1 MKKTLAIIGTIIL
14 FAVVV
19 GGRLY
24 KKYQRRQIEETQRVE
39 QRQAMQKAQRERAR
53 VADSLAH
60 LEQRRINDSIG
71 QARVD
76 KTKAGLEKLR
86 ATRAALEAQEQ

>member
-1 MKKTLAIIGTIIL
+1 MKKTLAIIGTLIL

-24 KKYQRRQIEETQRVE
+24 KKYQRKQIQDTQRIE
-39 QRQAMQKAQRERAR
+39 QRQAMQKAQQERAR
-53 VADSLAH
+53 IADSLAQ
-60 LEQRRINDSIG
+60 LEQRRINDSMG

-76 KTKAGLEKLR
+76 QTKAGLEKLR